1 MNELLTMI
9 STYGFPMVITVYLLV
24 RMEPLIRGLQK
35 SVDTLTLVVSLQK
48 DLRNENTEQLKKIVD
63 EQIDKNIH

>member
-1 MNELLTMI
+1 MNEILTMI